1 MDLLEQ
7 IYNAGVVGA
16 GGAGFPTHKKLN
28 CKVEYFI
35 INAAECEPLLQTDKY
50 IIRNFSHEI
59 IKAVEASA
67 IEVGAEN
74 VIIGLKKKYINE
86 IEALN
91 KAIKD
96 LNSKVKLHYLKSIYP
111 AGDEHVLVNEVTKKV
126 IPPGGIPLNVGA
138 VVSNVGTVLNIYEA
152 MNGKPV
158 IEKYV
163 SVLGEVKNPKI
174 MKVPIGTSILECIK
188 AAGGSYIKEFAVI
201 LGGPM
206 MGRLVLDHEIENR
219 TITKTDGGIIVIPKD
234 HYLVMQREVPIKH
247 LINRAKSACIQC
259 SACTEMCPRHLLG
272 HPLRPHKIMRAI
284 STTEDFGESFKEAL
298 LCSECGVCEMYA
310 CPMGL
315 SPRRINVFLKGEL
328 RKKGIKYAADDK
340 EFKVRDYM
348 DYKQVDVSRLV
359 GRLNVSNYVMKNT
372 NKAEDYLPD
381 EVSIPVKQHIGM
393 PAKPVINV
401 GDVVSKGQIIAA
413 VKFED
418 MGANIHASIDGTVI
432 SVGDNIVIK
441 SQSNEVIK

>member
-28 CKVEYFI
+28 CKVQYFI

-50 IIRNFSHEI
+50 IMRNFSHEI
-59 IKAVEASA
+59 IKAAEAVSA
-67 IEVGAEN
+67 QVGADKA
-74 VIIGLKKKYINE
+74 VIALKRKYIDE

-111 AGDEHVLVNEVTKKV
+111 AGDEHVLVNDVTKKV

-138 VVSNVGTVLNIYEA
+138 VVNNVGTVLNIYEA
-152 MNGKPV
+152 MNGLPV
-158 IEKYV
+158 TEKYV
-163 SVLGEVKNPKI
+163 SVLGEVNSPKI
-174 MKVPIGTSILECIK
+174 VKVPIGTSVLECIK
-188 AAGGSYIKEFAVI
+188 AAGGASIKDFVI
-201 LGGPM
+201 IMGGPM
-206 MGRLVLDHEIENR
+206 MGRLISGDDIGKR
-219 TITKTDGGIIVIPKD
+219 TITKTDGGIIVLPED
-234 HYLVMQREVPIKH
+234 HYLVTQRQVPIEH

-284 STTEDFGESFKEAL
+284 STTDDYGENFKEAL
-298 LCSECGVCEMYA
+298 ICSECGICEMYA

-328 RKKGIKYAADDK
+328 RKKGIKYSAESK
-340 EFKVRDYM
+340 EYNTRDYM
-348 DYKQVDVSRLV
+348 DYKQIDVSRLV
-359 GRLNVSNYVMKNT
+359 GRLNVSRYTMKNI
-372 NKAEDYLPD
+372 NEAEEYIPA
-381 EVSIPVKQHIGM
+381 EVSIPLKQHIGM
-393 PAKPVINV
+393 TANAVVNA
-401 GDVVSKGQIIAA
+401 GDTVTKGQLIAS
-413 VKFED
+413 VKYED

-432 SVGDNIVIK
+432 SVGENIVIK
-441 SQSNEVIK
+441 S

>member
-1 MDLLEQ
+1 MDLLEH

-59 IKAVEASA
+59 IQAVEATA
-67 IEVGAEN
+67 EEVGAAN
-74 VIIGLKKKYINE
+74 VVIGLKKKYIKE

-111 AGDEHVLVNEVTKKV
+111 AGDEHVLVNDVTKKV

-138 VVSNVGTVLNIYEA
+138 VVSNVGTILNIYEA
-152 MNGKPV
+152 MNGSPV
-158 IEKYV
+158 TDKYV
-163 SVLGEVKNPKI
+163 SVLGEVKSPKI
-174 MKVPIGTSILECIK
+174 IKVPIGTSVLECIK
-188 AAGGSYIKEFAVI
+188 AAGGASIKEFALI
-201 LGGPM
+201 MGGPM
-206 MGRLVLDHEIENR
+206 MGRLVLGDEIQKR
-219 TITKTDGGIIVIPKD
+219 TITKTDGGIIVLPKD
-234 HYLVMQREVPIKH
+234 HYLVMQRQVSIKH

-272 HPLRPHKIMRAI
+272 HPLRPNKIMRAI

-298 LCSECGVCEMYA
+298 ICSECGVCEMYA

-328 RKKGIKYAADDK
+328 RKKGIKYSSDAK
-340 EFKVRDYM
+340 EYKVRDYM
-348 DYKQVDVSRLV
+348 DYKQVDVSRLI
-359 GRLNVSNYVMKNT
+359 GRLNVSSYIMKSIS
-372 NKAEDYLPD
+372 KAEDYLPV
-381 EVSIPVKQHIGM
+381 EVSIPLKQHIGM
-393 PAKPVINV
+393 PAKPVVNA
-401 GDVVSKGQIIAA
+401 GDTVVKGQLIAS
-413 VKFED
+413 VKYED
-418 MGANIHASIDGTVI
+418 MGANVHASIDGTII

-441 SQSNEVIK
+441 S

>member
-28 CKVEYFI
+28 CKVQYFI

-50 IIRNFSHEI
+50 IMRNFSHEI
-59 IKAVEASA
+59 IKAAEAVSA
-67 IEVGAEN
+67 EVGADKT
-74 VIIGLKKKYINE
+74 VIALKRKYIDE

-111 AGDEHVLVNEVTKKV
+111 AGDEHVLVNDVTKKV

-138 VVSNVGTVLNIYEA
+138 VVNNVGTVLNIYEA
-152 MNGKPV
+152 MNGLPV
-158 IEKYV
+158 TEKYV
-163 SVLGEVKNPKI
+163 SVLGEVNSPKI
-174 MKVPIGTSILECIK
+174 VKVPIGTSVLECIK
-188 AAGGSYIKEFAVI
+188 AAGGASIKDFVI
-201 LGGPM
+201 IMGGPM
-206 MGRLVLDHEIENR
+206 MGRLISGDDIEKR
-219 TITKTDGGIIVIPKD
+219 TITKTDGGIIVLPEN
-234 HYLVMQREVPIKH
+234 HYLVTQRQVPIEH

-284 STTEDFGESFKEAL
+284 STTDDYGESFKEAL
-298 LCSECGVCEMYA
+298 ICSECGICEMYA

-328 RKKGIKYAADDK
+328 RKKGIKYSSESK
-340 EFKVRDYM
+340 EYNTRDYM
-348 DYKQVDVSRLV
+348 DYKQIDVSRLV
-359 GRLNVSNYVMKNT
+359 GRLNVSRYTMKNI
-372 NKAEDYLPD
+372 NEAEEYIPA
-381 EVSIPVKQHIGM
+381 EVSIPLKQHIGM
-393 PAKPVINV
+393 TANAVVNA
-401 GDVVSKGQIIAA
+401 GDTVTKGQLIAS
-413 VKFED
+413 VKYED
-418 MGANIHASIDGTVI
+418 MGANIHASIDGIVI
-432 SVGDNIVIK
+432 SVGENIVIK
-441 SQSNEVIK
+441 S

>member
-7 IYNAGVVGA
+7 IYNAGVIGA

-59 IKAVEASA
+59 IKAVEATA
-67 IEVGAEN
+67 AEVGAEKA
-74 VIIGLKKKYINE
+74 VIGLKKKYISE
-86 IEALN
+86 IEVLN

-111 AGDEHVLVNEVTKKV
+111 AGDEHVLVNDVTKKV

-152 MNGKPV
+152 MNGLPV
-158 IEKYV
+158 TEKYV
-163 SVLGEVKNPKI
+163 SVLGEVNNPKI
-174 MKVPIGTSILECIK
+174 LKVPMGTSVLECIK
-188 AAGGSYIKEFAVI
+188 AAGGASIKDFVLI
-201 LGGPM
+201 MGGPM
-206 MGRLVLDHEIENR
+206 MGRLVLGDDIGKR
-219 TITKTDGGIIVIPKD
+219 TITKTDGGIIVLPKN
-234 HYLVMQREVPIKH
+234 HYLVMQRQVPIKH

-284 STTEDFGESFKEAL
+284 STTDDYGESFKEAL
-298 LCSECGVCEMYA
+298 LCSECGICEMYA

-315 SPRRINVFLKGEL
+315 SPRRINVFLKGKL
-328 RKKGIKYAADDK
+328 RKKGIKYPAEAK
-340 EFKVRDYM
+340 EYKIRDYM

-359 GRLNVSNYVMKNT
+359 GRLNVSDYMMTNI
-372 NKAEDYLPD
+372 NKAEEYIPV
-381 EVSIPVKQHIGM
+381 EVSIPLKQHIGM
-393 PAKPVINV
+393 PAKPVVNA
-401 GDVVSKGQIIAA
+401 GDSVTKGQLIAS
-413 VKFED
+413 VKYED
-418 MGANIHASIDGTVI
+418 MGANVHASIDGTVI
-432 SVGDNIVIK
+432 SVDHNIVIK
-441 SQSNEVIK
+441 S

>member
-59 IKAVEASA
+59 IKAVEATA
-67 IEVGAEN
+67 AEVGAEK
-74 VIIGLKKKYINE
+74 VVIGLKKKYINE

-111 AGDEHVLVNEVTKKV
+111 AGDEHVLVNDVTKKV

-152 MNGKPV
+152 MNGTPV
-158 IEKYV
+158 TEKYV
-163 SVLGEVKNPKI
+163 SVLGEVNSPKI
-174 MKVPIGTSILECIK
+174 IKVPIGTSVLECIR
-188 AAGGSYIKEFAVI
+188 AAGGASIKDFVLI
-201 LGGPM
+201 MGGPM
-206 MGRLVLDHEIENR
+206 MGRLILGDEIEKR
-219 TITKTDGGIIVIPKD
+219 TITKTDGGIIVLPEN
-234 HYLVMQREVPIKH
+234 HYLVKQRQIPIKH

-272 HPLRPHKIMRAI
+272 HPLRPNKIMRAI
-284 STTEDFGESFKEAL
+284 STTDDYGESFKEAL
-298 LCSECGVCEMYA
+298 ICSECGVCEMYA

-328 RKKGIKYAADDK
+328 RKKGIKYSAETK
-340 EFKVRDYM
+340 EYKIRDYM

-359 GRLNVSNYVMKNT
+359 GRLNISGYTMKNID
-372 NKAEDYLPD
+372 KAEEYLPV
-381 EVSIPVKQHIGM
+381 EVSIPLKQHIGM
-393 PAKPVINV
+393 PAKPVVNA
-401 GDVVSKGQIIAA
+401 GDTVTKGQLIAS
-413 VKFED
+413 VKYED
-418 MGANIHASIDGTVI
+418 MGANVHASIDGTVI

-441 SQSNEVIK
+441 S

>member
-50 IIRNFSHEI
+50 IIRNFSLEI
-59 IKAVEASA
+59 IKAVEAA
-67 IEVGAEN
+67 AAEVGAEK
-74 VIIGLKKKYINE
+74 VVIGLKKKYINE

-111 AGDEHVLVNEVTKKV
+111 AGDEHVLVNDVTKEV

-138 VVSNVGTVLNIYEA
+138 VVNNVGTVLNIYEA
-152 MNGKPV
+152 MNGAPV
-158 IEKYV
+158 TEKYV
-163 SVLGEVKNPKI
+163 SVLGEVNSPKI
-174 MKVPIGTSILECIK
+174 IKVPIGTSVLECIS
-188 AAGGSYIKEFAVI
+188 AAGGASIRDFVLI
-201 LGGPM
+201 MGGPM
-206 MGRLVLDHEIENR
+206 MGRLILGDEIEKR
-219 TITKTDGGIIVIPKD
+219 TITKTDGGIIVLPKN
-234 HYLVMQREVPIKH
+234 HYLVMQRQVPIKH

-272 HPLRPHKIMRAI
+272 HPLRPNKIMRAI
-284 STTEDFGESFKEAL
+284 STTNDYGENFKEAL
-298 LCSECGVCEMYA
+298 ICSECGVCEMYA

-328 RKKGIKYAADDK
+328 RKKGIKYSSEPK
-340 EFKVRDYM
+340 EYKIRDYM
-348 DYKQVDVSRLV
+348 DYKQIDVSRLV
-359 GRLNVSNYVMKNT
+359 GRLNISGYTMKNID
-372 NKAEDYLPD
+372 KAEEYLPV
-381 EVSIPVKQHIGM
+381 EVSIPLKQHIGM
-393 PAKPVINV
+393 PAKPIVNA
-401 GDVVSKGQIIAA
+401 GDTVTKGQLIAS
-413 VKFED
+413 VKYED
-418 MGANIHASIDGTVI
+418 MGANVHASIDGTVI

-441 SQSNEVIK
+441 S